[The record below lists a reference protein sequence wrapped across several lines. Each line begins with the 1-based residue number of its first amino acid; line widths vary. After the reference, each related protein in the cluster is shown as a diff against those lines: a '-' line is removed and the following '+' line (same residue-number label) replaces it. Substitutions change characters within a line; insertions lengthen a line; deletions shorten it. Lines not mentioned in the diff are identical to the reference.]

1 MAKINVHAGHNP
13 SGKIACGASD
23 LLDESNQAR
32 KIAKEVI
39 RLLKK
44 KGHKVYDCTCKNGTS
59 QMDVLKRIVEKCNMH
74 GVHLD
79 VSIHLNSG
87 RDDKKGDGKTG
98 GCEVLLTS
106 HDGIKGA
113 AADSI
118 CTEIS
123 NLGYNNRGVK
133 TSDSLYF
140 LKHTD
145 APAILVECCFVDD
158 MDDYLLYTKGNY
170 KEMAKAIT
178 TGIDKVLG

>member
-44 KGHKVYDCTCKNGTS
+44 KGHKVYNCTCNNGTN
-59 QMDVLKRIVEKCNMH
+59 QRNVLERIVAKCNAH

-87 RDDKKGDGKTG
+87 RNDKKGDGKTG
-98 GCEVLLTS
+98 GCEVLVTKR
-106 HDGIKGA
+106 DGIKGDA
-113 AADSI
+113 AESI
-118 CTEIS
+118 CEEIA

-133 TSDSLYF
+133 TADGLYF
-140 LKHTD
+140 LNHTD

-158 MDDYLLYTKGNY
+158 MDDYELYKKGNY
-170 KEMAKAIT
+170 KKMAKAIAD
-178 TGIDKVLG
+178 GIDKVLA